1 MKKRLLINPFETVS
15 ETKLLV
21 FGIAVTVLASYLAFL
36 LNGRFDGAID
46 LHFIET
52 VSLFQPL
59 IDSLINFASLF
70 VFLFGAGKIINSKT
84 RVIDIAVPILIAKIP
99 YYILLLFNI
108 NNFMYDA
115 SLSVI
120 NNMPTENTGTMPNFD
135 MGILAIVTI
144 FALISL
150 VFLVWFFLLLYNGFK
165 TATNSKTVS
174 HKLYFVGAIILAE
187 ILSSVL
193 ISNINY

>member
-15 ETKLLV
+15 EKKLLL
-21 FGIAVTVLASYLAFL
+21 FGIVATLLASYLAFL

-46 LHFIET
+46 LHFTEN
-52 VSLFQPL
+52 VSTLQPL
-59 IDSLINFASLF
+59 IDNAINFASLF

-84 RVIDIAVPILIAKIP
+84 RAVDIATPILVAKTP

-108 NNFMYDA
+108 NNFMYEA
-115 SLSVI
+115 SLSLVSAI
-120 NNMPTENTGTMPNFD
+120 QPENPTAIPDFDTGT
-135 MGILAIVTI
+135 LAIVSL

-150 VFLVWFFLLLYNGFK
+150 AFLVWFFALLYFGFK
-165 TATNSKTVS
+165 TATNGKTIA
-174 HKLYFVGAIILAE
+174 HKLYFIGAIILAE
-187 ILSSVL
+187 ILSSFL